1 MSSLWSGYFSDV
13 EKKKKV
19 QLVLGSGG
27 ARGLAH
33 IGVID
38 CLLQDGYEIVSV
50 AGCSMGAVIGGVY
63 CTGYLPQYKEWL
75 LKQTKT
81 DVYRLFDIA
90 FSTTG
95 LVKGDRIFS
104 VLKQMIGDYN
114 IENLPIPFVAVAM
127 DMVSRSE
134 VHFKEGDLY
143 KALRA
148 STGMPGVFK
157 PMVEGQMLFVDGGVL
172 NPLPV
177 NALSRDKDTL
187 VVAVNLN
194 GAFENEVAVELDAD
208 VPEPE
213 ETSQE
218 PAPNEKALM
227 ARLRNYFS
235 SSKEEDKTVPTS
247 PVLNYSMFEM
257 LNASYDATLDRLT
270 DVMLALHP
278 ADVVVQ
284 VPRNVCSVFEF
295 YRAAEIIDV
304 GKKAYEK
311 AMSGIEK

>member
-1 MSSLWSGYFSDV
+1 MAVRYISSV
-13 EKKKKV
+13 TKKKKV

-38 CLLQDGYEIVSV
+38 MLLQDGYEIVSV
-50 AGCSMGAVIGGVY
+50 AGCSMGAVVGGVY
-63 CTGYLPQYKEWL
+63 CSGFLPQYKEWL

-95 LVKGDRIFS
+95 LVKGERIFA
-104 VLKQMIGDYN
+104 VLKQMTGEHR
-114 IENLPIPFVAVAM
+114 IEELPIPFVAVAM
-127 DMVSRSE
+127 DMVSRNE
-134 VHFKEGDLY
+134 IHFKEGDLY

-157 PMVEGQMLFVDGGVL
+157 PMVDGQMIYVDGGVL

-177 NALSRDKDTL
+177 NALDRQKDAL

-194 GAFENEVAVELDAD
+194 GAFENEINTEAGKEMPDPETGDEPVAES
-208 VPEPE
+208 E
-213 ETSQE
+213 
-218 PAPNEKALM
+218 NALM
-227 ARLRNYFS
+227 ARLRKYFS
-235 SSKEEDKTVPTS
+235 SGKEKEEEKINPAT

-270 DVMLALHP
+270 DVMLSLHP

-284 VPRNVCSVFEF
+284 IPRNTCSVFEF
-295 YRAAEIIDV
+295 YRAAELMEV
-304 GKKAYEK
+304 GKRAYEK
-311 AMSGIEK
+311 AMLARGD

>member
-1 MSSLWSGYFSDV
+1 M
-13 EKKKKV
+13 
-19 QLVLGSGG
+19 
-27 ARGLAH
+27 
-33 IGVID
+33 
-38 CLLQDGYEIVSV
+38 LLQDDYEIVSV
-50 AGCSMGAVIGGVY
+50 AGCSMGAVVGGVY
-63 CTGYLPQYKEWL
+63 CTGFLPQYKEWL

-81 DVYRLFDIA
+81 DVYRMFDIA

-95 LVKGDRIFS
+95 LVKGEKIFS
-104 VLKQMIGDYN
+104 VLKQMTGEHL

-127 DMVSRSE
+127 DMVSRNE
-134 VHFKEGDLY
+134 IHFKEGDLY

-157 PMVEGQMLFVDGGVL
+157 PMVDGQMIYVDGGVL

-177 NALSRDKDTL
+177 NALQREKDAL
-187 VVAVNLN
+187 VIAVNLN
-194 GAFENEVAVELDAD
+194 GAFENEIAVEVEAD
-208 VPEPE
+208 IPETE
-213 ETSQE
+213 LETQQ
-218 PAPNEKALM
+218 PATNERALM
-227 ARLRNYFS
+227 ARLRKYFS
-235 SSKEEDKTVPTS
+235 SSKEEEKPAPVT

-284 VPRNVCSVFEF
+284 IPRNVCSVFEF
-295 YRAAEIIDV
+295 YRAAELMDI

-311 AMSGIEK
+311 AMSAKGQG